1 MTYDY
6 EKDKLIELNIQ
17 FVFII
22 QNKLFVYATYKPYFN
37 VLFTSMFRSGR
48 LKVLK
53 IKKSKLISQ
62 FVDNKSRLKN
72 CELKNFVTNQEN
84 IEGPGSL
91 SPEAR
96 DGFRRPC
103 QHL

>member
-1 MTYDY
+1 MGQ
-6 EKDKLIELNIQ
+6 DKSL
-17 FVFII
+17 
-22 QNKLFVYATYKPYFN
+22 VYATYKPYFN

-62 FVDNKSRLKN
+62 FGYNKSRLKN
-72 CELKNFVTNQEN
+72 CVLKNLVTNQEN
-84 IEGPGSL
+84 IESPRSL
-91 SPEAR
+91 SPVSR

-103 QHL
+103 QHLLVLFY